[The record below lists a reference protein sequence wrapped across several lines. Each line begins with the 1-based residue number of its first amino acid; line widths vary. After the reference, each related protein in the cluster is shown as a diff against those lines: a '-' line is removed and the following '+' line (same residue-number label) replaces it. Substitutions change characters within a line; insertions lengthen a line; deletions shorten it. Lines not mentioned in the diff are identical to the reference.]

1 MTEETILQGLKE
13 IFATINPKQNLEQVT
28 MDSSLAEDLGLDSL
42 TLLLLSMSIETRF
55 DIRIEQGVQ
64 FDRVADV
71 VKYIAARNDGK

>member
-1 MTEETILQGLKE
+1 MTEETILQVLKE

-71 VKYIAARNDGK
+71 VKYIAVRNDGK

>member
-1 MTEETILQGLKE
+1 
-13 IFATINPKQNLEQVT
+13 

-71 VKYIAARNDGK
+71 VKYIAVRNDGK